1 MCINLFLTYA
11 SASLTCLFLFFFKGF
26 LITNR
31 EIVSENIEDFEF
43 TPKPEY
49 EGPFTIF
56 NEDDEVRN
64 CVEDKNTI
72 GGIVVCI
79 NVMLGGVNDMW

>member
-1 MCINLFLTYA
+1 MPIYLLLHLPL
-11 SASLTCLFLFFFKGF
+11 SLKGF

-49 EGPFTIF
+49 EGPFTVF
-56 NEDDEVRN
+56 NEDDEVRS
-64 CVEDKNTI
+64 CI
-72 GGIVVCI
+72 IVNI
-79 NVMLGGVNDMW
+79 LQSK

>member
-1 MCINLFLTYA
+1 MYQSVFNVCVTNLFV
-11 SASLTCLFLFFFKGF
+11 SVFFKGF

-64 CVEDKNTI
+64 CIEDKNTI